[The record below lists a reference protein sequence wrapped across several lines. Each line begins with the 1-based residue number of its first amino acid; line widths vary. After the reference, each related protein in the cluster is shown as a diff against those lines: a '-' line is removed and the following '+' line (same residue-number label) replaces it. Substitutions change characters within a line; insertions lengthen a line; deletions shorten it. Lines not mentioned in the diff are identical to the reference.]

1 MSPVDDSLELVERS
15 FAFSSLIL
23 LPYSNKAATA
33 AASSWESSLDSSR
46 VLGLLL
52 NSIGSSTNTSSK
64 PESRGGRGVSGLD
77 DEDCLGLALIA
88 VGGCRLPPWPLA
100 LVMFLR
106 CWGPG
111 WASVLGGED
120 PS

>member
-1 MSPVDDSLELVERS
+1 MSPADDPLESVERS
-15 FAFSSLIL
+15 LALSSLIL
-23 LPYSNKAATA
+23 LPYPNRAATA
-33 AASSWESSLDSSR
+33 AALSWESSLDSSHAP
-46 VLGLLL
+46 GSLLD
-52 NSIGSSTNTSSK
+52 SIGSSTNTSPK

-88 VGGCRLPPWPLA
+88 VGGCRLPLWPLVLA
-100 LVMFLR
+100 VFLG
-106 CWGPG
+106 CWGPD